1 MREGSRKQEIGNR
14 IGRAVL
20 VGMGANSKQETGD
33 GRGRRVVSRCVL
45 VCWLGCFAMQAQQIQ
60 LGDAAPVSG
69 VRRQHVELETPA
81 ATVKAGAAEW
91 VELRFQVEPGM
102 HINSHTPKDELLV
115 PTALEVSGGPVKVMK
130 QEYPAGIPLRLDVG
144 AGEVLSTYQGE
155 FRVRLQVMAAAKG
168 DAELAG
174 TLRYQACDAHSCYPP
189 KSLPV
194 HVAVT
199 AK

>member
-1 MREGSRKQEIGNR
+1 LQRREMREERRE
-14 IGRAVL
+14 
-20 VGMGANSKQETGD
+20 SKQRTANRFE
-33 GRGRRVVSRCVL
+33 RRVVRSCLLTV
-45 VCWLGCFAMQAQQIQ
+45 WLGCLAVQAQQIQ

-69 VRRQHVELETPA
+69 VRRQHVELETAA
-81 ATVKAGAAEW
+81 ATVKAGAADW

-115 PTALEVSGGPVKVMK
+115 PTALEVSGGPVRVVK

-155 FRVRLQVMAAAKG
+155 FRVRLQVLAAAKG
-168 DAELAG
+168 DAELEG

-189 KSLPV
+189 KNLPV